1 MPALILPNI
10 YYQVIDFRVKP
21 HKDIRG
27 RDMFM
32 TCFSATGLFLVGL
45 MERNKLWRVRPTEK
59 RTRVPYK
66 KNWPWSNPTAAFRS
80 CMEFCW
86 MPRFSSIHQWDSSCD
101 LREHLGKCVLF
112 EKRGK
117 NHYNDI
123 YTGFIEDMTFLL
135 IRLQRWSKRMVWTR
149 RRLALCMG
157 MHSRLGDKSLL
168 ASLGGDVI
176 QLLMCHD
183 HHVKCMKR
191 CV

>member
-1 MPALILPNI
+1 
-10 YYQVIDFRVKP
+10 
-21 HKDIRG
+21 
-27 RDMFM
+27 
-32 TCFSATGLFLVGL
+32 
-45 MERNKLWRVRPTEK
+45 
-59 RTRVPYK
+59 
-66 KNWPWSNPTAAFRS
+66 
-80 CMEFCW
+80 

-157 MHSRLGDKSLL
+157 MHPRLGDKSLL

-183 HHVKCMKR
+183 HHIKCMKR